1 MQGGTS
7 GSGDASGQ
15 LGEVKDAF
23 TDPSQAHAPSTK
35 APIQKPPLAP
45 DSTVQARGCAN
56 SVTPTGPQEA
66 AEGPVELNEEL
77 NEHSCRSSS
86 MSSIG

>member
-15 LGEVKDAF
+15 LRGDNGAF
-23 TDPSQAHAPSTK
+23 TVPSQAQAPSTK

-45 DSTVQARGCAN
+45 DSTVQATGCAIHAN
-56 SVTPTGPQEA
+56 LGTPTGPQEA
-66 AEGPVELNEEL
+66 AKGPCEL
-77 NEHSCRSSS
+77 NEHSRKSSS